1 MAQPQS
7 PQQLTRRTA
16 LVWAAGVGI
25 GVPVLN
31 ACGGGGDAGGGSMGY
46 GAPDAAASPSG
57 GATSATASGEAQAGG
72 GAGGRE
78 LVRLADVPVGGAVA
92 AEDAAGEP
100 VIVARPGED
109 EVVAFS
115 AICTHRGCTV
125 APADGILRCPCHGS
139 TFDPATG
146 ENTGGPA
153 PEPLAEVAVRI
164 DGESVVEG

>member
-1 MAQPQS
+1 MEQPQS

-31 ACGGGGDAGGGSMGY
+31 ACGGGDAGGGNTGY
-46 GAPDAAASPSG
+46 GAPGAAGSPSG
-57 GATSATASGEAQAGG
+57 AATSATASGEAQAGG
-72 GAGGRE
+72 TAGGRE
-78 LVRLADVPVGGAVA
+78 LARLSDVPVGGAVA

-100 VIVARPGED
+100 LIVARPQED

-139 TFDPATG
+139 TFDPSTG
-146 ENTGGPA
+146 ENIGGPA
-153 PEPLAEVAVRI
+153 PEPLAEVAVSVV
-164 DGESVVEG
+164 DGAVVEG